1 MKVTYRNL
9 FTDVNN
15 IDFAVLKSSDTN
27 CLCLQS
33 SIEKTSRIKKAYLS
47 SQYFQKQIPD
57 NCFKS
62 ISLNQDVKGNLVT
75 ALFEYQDCGQ
85 LTKFLATVPKS
96 WQYATGKK
104 LGLIL
109 RQLHSYP
116 LTEKQKTKAVKRHDS
131 YMEHLATYIADL
143 PHFKNDRFALD
154 ALSSRY
160 DHFRIYK
167 AVLRYGSLKHQK
179 LMLTKDS
186 SLILLPSYA
195 FGPGDMCED
204 FASLECE
211 CAGLYPVLC
220 AGVIDGYFNEQVP
233 VKFWI
238 QFALYSALYSLWKC
252 RVYAKQS
259 TDMMVK
265 MQLNCDRIR
274 EDFNDFKNPIPSW
287 YSDPL
292 IKDLR
297 KEALK
302 LAF

>member
-1 MKVTYRNL
+1 
-9 FTDVNN
+9 
-15 IDFAVLKSSDTN
+15 
-27 CLCLQS
+27 
-33 SIEKTSRIKKAYLS
+33 
-47 SQYFQKQIPD
+47 
-57 NCFKS
+57 
-62 ISLNQDVKGNLVT
+62 
-75 ALFEYQDCGQ
+75 
-85 LTKFLATVPKS
+85 
-96 WQYATGKK
+96 
-104 LGLIL
+104 
-109 RQLHSYP
+109 
-116 LTEKQKTKAVKRHDS
+116 
-131 YMEHLATYIADL
+131 MEHLATYVADL

-160 DHFRIYK
+160 DHFRIYT

-252 RVYAKQS
+252 GVYAKQS